1 MQKFLEAT
9 GENRDAAVANAL
21 RQLGL
26 DRDDVSVE
34 VLEIGKKGFLGIGAT
49 PARVRV
55 TYEAPDIPGAKPAPK
70 REEKPAPKAEPKP
83 SRRQKSRKN
92 PLRSRRSCPS
102 PRMTTRLVWSRL
114 LRRIL
119 YRKSWRSSAAP

>member
-9 GENRDAAVANAL
+9 GENRDAAIANAL

-34 VLEIGKKGFLGIGAT
+34 VLDNGKKGFLGIGAT

-55 TYEAPDIPGAKPAPK
+55 TYEAPEII
-70 REEKPAPKAEPKP
+70 EEKKVDNKIPVLTRNEYRRKDRPFCG
-83 SRRQKSRKN
+83 SRSNKDVDDTGQEDQAKKQWDSCKSDR
-92 PLRSRRSCPS
+92 
-102 PRMTTRLVWSRL
+102 
-114 LRRIL
+114 
-119 YRKSWRSSAAP
+119 A